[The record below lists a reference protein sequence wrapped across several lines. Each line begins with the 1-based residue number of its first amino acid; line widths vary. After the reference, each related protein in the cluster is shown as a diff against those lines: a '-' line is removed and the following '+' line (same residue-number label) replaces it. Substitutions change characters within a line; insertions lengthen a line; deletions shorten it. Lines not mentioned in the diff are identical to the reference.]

1 MSNVKFQYLRKALP
15 APDLLDT
22 ESDIELRT
30 RSVLNL
36 LFSEF
41 KLRISD
47 KTIPVDPANCPNCDR
62 TVGESKSPYCSG
74 ECREISAFVRQFRHA
89 IVTNAILDPEKQAAL
104 GQKLWYVL
112 GGGYPR
118 RDVLVP
124 ERVRLKVIERE
135 GRKCQQCGAKA
146 TTIDH
151 SGSG

>member
-1 MSNVKFQYLRKALP
+1 MSDVKFQYLRKALP
-15 APDLLDT
+15 APDILDT

-30 RSVLNL
+30 RAVLNL
-36 LFSEF
+36 LFCEF

-47 KTIPVDPANCPNCDR
+47 KTIPVDPSNCPNCDR
-62 TVGESKSPYCSG
+62 LVGEGKSPYCSG

-89 IVTNAILDPEKQAAL
+89 VLTSAIIAPEKQAAL
-104 GQKLWYVL
+104 GQKLWFVL

-118 RDVLVP
+118 RDTLVP

-135 GRKCQQCGAKA
+135 GNKCQHCGAKA

>member
-1 MSNVKFQYLRKALP
+1 MFANFKSSLP
-15 APDLLDT
+15 NLSVLDLGK
-22 ESDIELRT
+22 DIDEQT
-30 RSVLNL
+30 RAVLNL

-41 KLRISD
+41 KLRVSD
-47 KTIPVDPANCPNCDR
+47 TTIPVDPAKCPNCDR
-62 TVGESKSPYCSG
+62 LVNEAKSPYCSG

-89 IVTNAILDPEKQAAL
+89 IVTNVILDPEKQAAL

-112 GGGYPR
+112 GGGYPC
-118 RDVLVP
+118 RDALVP

>member
-1 MSNVKFQYLRKALP
+1 MSDVKFQYLRKVLP
-15 APDLLDT
+15 AKKLDDT

-30 RSVLNL
+30 RAVLNL
-36 LFSEF
+36 LFSEG
-41 KLRISD
+41 KLRITD
-47 KTIPVDPANCPNCDR
+47 QTIPVDPANCPNCDR
-62 TVGESKSPYCSG
+62 LVREGKSPYCSG

-89 IVTNAILDPEKQAAL
+89 IVTNVIVDPEKQAAL

>member
-74 ECREISAFVRQFRHA
+74 ECREISSFVRQFRQA
-89 IVTNAILDPEKQAAL
+89 LVTNAILDPEKQTAL

>member
-1 MSNVKFQYLRKALP
+1 MSGVKFQELRKVLP
-15 APDLLDT
+15 PANLIDT
-22 ESDIELRT
+22 EYDIELRT
-30 RSVLNL
+30 RAVINL

-41 KLRISD
+41 RLRMSQA
-47 KTIPVDPANCPNCDR
+47 TIPVDPANCPNCDR
-62 TVGESKSPYCSG
+62 VASSTKSPYCSS
-74 ECREISAFVRQFRHA
+74 ECREISAFVRQFRQA
-89 IVTNAILDPEKQAAL
+89 IATDAILDPEKQAAL

-118 RDVLVP
+118 RGVLVP

-135 GRKCQQCGAKA
+135 GNKCQQCGAKA